1 MDTIF
6 NPDWMTAALPLLQA
20 LGFFAAFLAGGLMAA
35 VVGRRPI
42 LDLCHRMS
50 GHRLAILPEAPVTA
64 PDAGSAPVGP
74 PLAEPKAES
83 PREDRVDLLLGH
95 ELKNYL
101 CAIKGNARLL
111 RMGCA
116 DHQADV
122 IDRIDHVVERL
133 ENLAWKGP
141 QRSDV
146 TACAQRTPVDVT
158 AVSRFSSRTHF
169 GQAAMEFS
177 TQASEGLPAIQG
189 DPHRLEQV
197 FMNLY
202 GNALEAGAK
211 GVSTRIRRIGN
222 EVEVAVE
229 DDGRGCRAEDA
240 ERLFE
245 PFYSTKVEGG
255 SRLRGLGLFIVRS
268 IVENH
273 GGRIRATS
281 KNGRGQG
288 ETGLVVYMNFP
299 VPAVKGPAPEPLLA
313 PVPLRPARS
322 LARI

>member
-1 MDTIF
+1 MDTMLHS
-6 NPDWMTAALPLLQA
+6 DTWKAALPLLQA

-35 VVGRRPI
+35 AVGRRPI
-42 LDLCHRMS
+42 LDLFHRIS
-50 GHRLAILPEAPVTA
+50 GHRLATLPEAPLA
-64 PDAGSAPVGP
+64 PPTQPPHTGSRVPAP
-74 PLAEPKAES
+74 E
-83 PREDRVDLLLGH
+83 EDRLDLLLGH

-116 DHQADV
+116 QHQADV

-141 QRSDV
+141 QGADV
-146 TACAQRTPVDVT
+146 TACTQKAPVDMDE
-158 AVSRFSSRTHF
+158 VSRFSARTHF

-177 TQASEGLPAIQG
+177 IQACEGLPAIQG

-211 GVSTRIRRIGN
+211 GVSTRFRRIGN
-222 EVEVAVE
+222 EVEIAVE

-245 PFYSTKVEGG
+245 PFYSTKAESGA
-255 SRLRGLGLFIVRS
+255 RLRGLGLFIVRS

-299 VPAVKGPAPEPLLA
+299 APVAKTALPEPPRPPAPARAARALA
-313 PVPLRPARS
+313 A
-322 LARI
+322 